1 MGDIHT
7 ASLFRNDS
15 IYNVASIQVPPR
27 PPQSSQPPWMW
38 SLHWLHVFPI
48 THQLQAIIR
57 GEGDPAKYYFEE
69 LHLTIEPSNPFGGCV
84 GRNCHH
90 VSWYTALCK
99 RRDPASIVPEALCN
113 SYLQLELGHSPTRI
127 PQWPMI
133 YLFSHLVKGGGGAA
147 SDVYVG
153 LRSKCGLW
161 TSLPDPGASTRRM
174 AFKYTLGRLSTQ
186 RNRSEFLSHLYSC
199 PRNERI
205 ENNVLHNY
213 PITPISAKTQHKK
226 DGRTLQYIST
236 YDINL
241 AYFGMFIR
249 PWSYANSDLLQDQ
262 ILWMNGEFSALNAR
276 SGYEWAPAIFSSK

>member
-1 MGDIHT
+1 MAFVSVGDIHT
-7 ASLFRNDS
+7 ASLFRNDR

-27 PPQSSQPPWMW
+27 PPQSSQSPWMW

-174 AFKYTLGRLSTQ
+174 AFRHSNIHLDVCLRRGTDPNFFPISTHAQ
-186 RNRSEFLSHLYSC
+186 GTSESKTMFC
-199 PRNERI
+199 I
-205 ENNVLHNY
+205 
-213 PITPISAKTQHKK
+213 ITPSPPYRPKHNTRKTDVRYSIYLHTIS
-226 DGRTLQYIST
+226 
-236 YDINL
+236 
-241 AYFGMFIR
+241 IR
-249 PWSYANSDLLQDQ
+249 PISGCLYDRDRTQ
-262 ILWMNGEFSALNAR
+262 IPISCRIR
-276 SGYEWAPAIFSSK
+276 SCE